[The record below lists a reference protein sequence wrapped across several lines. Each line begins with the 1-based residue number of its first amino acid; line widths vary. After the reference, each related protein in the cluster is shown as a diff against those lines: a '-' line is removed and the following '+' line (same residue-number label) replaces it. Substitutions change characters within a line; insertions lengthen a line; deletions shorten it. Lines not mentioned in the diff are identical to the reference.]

1 MRSGGGFII
10 DDLDDWHIVIKADEE
25 GRVRRELEAEV
36 RHHSCAREG
45 LGLTDTSSLKR
56 TRTRSRAEVDILPV
70 RSVHRRPDV
79 LRIFVRRA
87 DGRKAYASFAV

>member
-36 RHHSCAREG
+36 RHHS
-45 LGLTDTSSLKR
+45 
-56 TRTRSRAEVDILPV
+56 
-70 RSVHRRPDV
+70 
-79 LRIFVRRA
+79 
-87 DGRKAYASFAV
+87 YA